1 MCGRLAQT
9 MDRVALAER
18 FGVAAPDFE
27 LGPRYNLAP
36 GQTAVVVKAD
46 PRRRLALMRWG
57 LVPSWAKE
65 EKIGFRMINARAE
78 TVAQKNSFKGPLRR
92 RRCLVPASGFYE
104 WEISG
109 RARLP
114 WRIYLK
120 GEGLFGMAGLW
131 DVWRPATGEPV
142 TSFTIITTT
151 ANELVGRIHD
161 RMPVILRPEAEA
173 AWLDP
178 AQDDPAHLLPLLA
191 PLPAEDMEAYRVS
204 TLVNSTAHDS
214 PEIIAPLEDL
224 FGRAG

>member
-1 MCGRLAQT
+1 
-9 MDRVALAER
+9 MDAVALAER
-18 FGVAAPDFE
+18 FEVAPPDFE
-27 LGPRYNLAP
+27 LVPRYNLAP

-46 PRRRLALMRWG
+46 PKRRLAPMRWG
-57 LVPSWAKE
+57 LVPSWAEE
-65 EKIGFRMINARAE
+65 EKIGYRMINARAE

-92 RRCLVPASGFYE
+92 RRCLIPSSGFYE
-104 WEISG
+104 WEKSG

-114 WRIYLK
+114 WRFFLK
-120 GEGLFGMAGLW
+120 GERPFGLAGLW

-151 ANELVGRIHD
+151 ANELIGRIHD

-178 AQDDPAHLLPLLA
+178 AQDDPARLLPLLA
-191 PLPAEDMEAYRVS
+191 PLPAEDMDAYRVS
-204 TLVNSTAHDS
+204 TLVNSPAHDS
-214 PEIIAPLEDL
+214 PEVIAPLEDL